1 MRRQNGWPTPP
12 APSTLSQL
20 PPTAV
25 VPTPLPV
32 FEQLKLFAA
41 PVVSRR
47 PMTEVTG
54 PKPPTVPMAHR
65 ASRSAHGLVHWP
77 RKTLPKPPCT
87 PTAEFREAKPE
98 VWATLFE
105 RSSAAFVSTWNH
117 ADRPPP
123 RVSRPRT
130 PTFDAAL
137 VTSHLLTSGLAV
149 WSAASLCFQQP
160 KLMFK

>member
-12 APSTLSQL
+12 PASTLSQL
-20 PPTAV
+20 PPGAAV
-25 VPTPLPV
+25 TPLPMAAELPQ
-32 FEQLKLFAA
+32 FALGAA

-47 PMTEVTG
+47 PIIEVTG
-54 PKPPTVPMAHR
+54 PKPPTVPIAQR

-77 RKTLPKPPCT
+77 RNTLPKLPCT
-87 PTAEFREAKPE
+87 PTAEFREAKPD
-98 VWATLFE
+98 VCATLFE
-105 RSSAAFVSTWNH
+105 RSNAAFVSTWNH

-130 PTFDAAL
+130 PTFEAAL

-149 WSAASLCFQQP
+149 WSVASLWRQ
-160 KLMFK
+160 